1 MKKPKVLMKAAG
13 SVLCILHT
21 SLSLMFITKTEE
33 LSIIFV
39 SFYSTGDQTQGL
51 VPVKQACIN

>member
-1 MKKPKVLMKAAG
+1 MKAAG
-13 SVLCILHT
+13 LVPCIWHT
-21 SLSLMFITKTEE
+21 SLSLMFITKIEE

-39 SFYSTGDQTQGL
+39 SFYSTGDQIHGL